1 MITSCFQLVGRHQN
15 RHNITDM
22 KFGRTIKLFLIDGD
36 TNGRLT
42 CELSNWTGKAYKLPR
57 NLIKICTDRPEIQT
71 TGVYMLLNKSTDL
84 SKKGQLYIGEA
95 ENIFNRITQHVKE
108 KDFWNEAIVFISK
121 DDNLNKAHIKY
132 LENRLHDIA
141 CSANRYELI
150 NNQKPTQSS
159 ISESDKSE
167 MEEFLSNILTLV
179 STLGYNAFE
188 QIRQADTKLL
198 PDKEEDLFYI
208 SATRGANATGKTTSE
223 GFVVFENSQVADPIT
238 NSYPKTMQKLRD
250 TLISDGV
257 IVKENDKLIM
267 KRDYLFSSSS
277 SAAMIIMG
285 RSANGLTEWK
295 MKSGKTLQNFETG
308 ENN

>member
-1 MITSCFQLVGRHQN
+1 
-15 RHNITDM
+15 M
-22 KFGRTIKLFLIDGD
+22 KFGKTIKIFLIDGD

-71 TGVYMLLNKSTDL
+71 TGVYILLNKSADL

-95 ENIFNRITQHVKE
+95 ENIFNRLTQHIKE

-132 LENRLHDIA
+132 LENRLHEIGF
-141 CSANRYELI
+141 SANRYELI

-159 ISESDKSE
+159 ISESDRAE

-188 QIRQADTKLL
+188 QIRQADTNVET
-198 PDKEEDLFYI
+198 DEEDLFYI
-208 SATRGANATGKTTSE
+208 DAARGANGIGKTTSE
-223 GFVVFENSQVADPIT
+223 GFVVFEHSQIADPVT

-250 TLISDGV
+250 TLISEGIIVNDG
-257 IVKENDKLIM
+257 DKLIL

-295 MKSGKTLQNFETG
+295 MKTGETLQDFETG